1 MLSVAIDGPA
11 GVGKSTVSKLVAK
24 KLGWHCLDT
33 GALYRAIAVAC
44 QRAKIDINN
53 ITEVKAL
60 LKTIEID
67 VKFKDGLQ
75 HTYLNGEDVTKYLR
89 TEEIDML
96 ASVTS
101 AYKEVRDSIIDLQ
114 RNLAKK
120 ENLVVEGRDI
130 TSNVL
135 KDSKNKFYLDASPE
149 ERANRRYKERLA
161 RGEEVDHQDILVDLI
176 QRDKNDMTRKIAPLV
191 CTSDSIRIDTTKLT
205 IDQVVDKMLENIKLN

>member
-53 ITEVKAL
+53 IDEVKAL
-60 LKTIEID
+60 LKTIEKD
-67 VKFKDGLQ
+67 VEFKDGLQ

-161 RGEEVDHQDILVDLI
+161 RGEEVDYQDILEDLI

>member
-161 RGEEVDHQDILVDLI
+161 RGEEVDYQDILEDLI

>member
-75 HTYLNGEDVTKYLR
+75 HTNLNGEDVTKYLR

-161 RGEEVDHQDILVDLI
+161 RGEEVDYQDILEDLI

>member
-161 RGEEVDHQDILVDLI
+161 RGEEVDYQDILEDLI

-205 IDQVVDKMLENIKLN
+205 IDQVVDKMLEKIKLN

>member
-135 KDSKNKFYLDASPE
+135 KDSKNKFFLDASPE
-149 ERANRRYKERLA
+149 ERAKRRYKERID
-161 RGEEVDHQDILVDLI
+161 RGEKIEYKEIYDDII
-176 QRDKNDMTRKIAPLV
+176 ERDKNDTTRKVAPLV
-191 CTSDSIRIDTTKLT
+191 CTKDSIKIDTTNLT
-205 IDQVVDKMLENIKLN
+205 INEVVEEILKNIKLD

>member
-60 LKTIEID
+60 LKTIEIY

-161 RGEEVDHQDILVDLI
+161 RREEVDYQDILEDLI

>member
-33 GALYRAIAVAC
+33 GAIYRAIAVAC
-44 QRAKIDINN
+44 QRFKIDINN

-161 RGEEVDHQDILVDLI
+161 RGEEVDYQDILEDLI

>member
-161 RGEEVDHQDILVDLI
+161 RGEEVDYQDILEDLI

-205 IDQVVDKMLENIKLN
+205 IDQVVDKMLENIKFN

>member
-161 RGEEVDHQDILVDLI
+161 RREEVDYQDILEDLI

>member
-53 ITEVKAL
+53 IDEVKAL

-161 RGEEVDHQDILVDLI
+161 RGEEVDYQDILEDLI

>member
-11 GVGKSTVSKLVAK
+11 GVGKSTVPKLVAK

-161 RGEEVDHQDILVDLI
+161 RGEEVDYQDILEDLI

-205 IDQVVDKMLENIKLN
+205 IDQVVDKMLENIKFN

>member
-101 AYKEVRDSIIDLQ
+101 AYKEVRDSI
-114 RNLAKK
+114 R
-120 ENLVVEGRDI
+120 
-130 TSNVL
+130 T
-135 KDSKNKFYLDASPE
+135 
-149 ERANRRYKERLA
+149 
-161 RGEEVDHQDILVDLI
+161 
-176 QRDKNDMTRKIAPLV
+176 
-191 CTSDSIRIDTTKLT
+191 
-205 IDQVVDKMLENIKLN
+205 

>member
-1 MLSVAIDGPA
+1 MLLLMAQLGWEKVRFQNWWQ
-11 GVGKSTVSKLVAK
+11 K

-53 ITEVKAL
+53 IDEVKAL

-161 RGEEVDHQDILVDLI
+161 RGEEVDYQDILEDLI